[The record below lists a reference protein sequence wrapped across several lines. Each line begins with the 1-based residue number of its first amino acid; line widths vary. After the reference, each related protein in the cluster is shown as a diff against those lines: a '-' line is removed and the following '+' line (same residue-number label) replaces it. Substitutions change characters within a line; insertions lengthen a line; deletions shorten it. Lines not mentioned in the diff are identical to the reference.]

1 MFQMMVK
8 ISRPEKGTVL
18 RSGQNTID
26 ARMIYSDKIE
36 VDGWVDDFGVS
47 ETCS

>member
-18 RSGQNTID
+18 RYGQNTID

-36 VDGWVDDFGVS
+36 VNGWVDDFGVS